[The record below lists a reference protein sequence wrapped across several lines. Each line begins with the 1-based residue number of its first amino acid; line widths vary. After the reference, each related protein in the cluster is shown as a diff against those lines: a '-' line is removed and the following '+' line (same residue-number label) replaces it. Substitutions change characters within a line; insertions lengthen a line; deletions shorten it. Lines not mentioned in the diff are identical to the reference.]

1 MELMM
6 TLQLMNHTTSKHG
19 SQIHSQELKFFSSLV
34 HLMRYWSK
42 KHKKLVTQMF
52 TGNSKKF
59 TVMLIIISNV
69 AKIMLLKLL
78 LLKVLEF

>member
-1 MELMM
+1 
-6 TLQLMNHTTSKHG
+6 
-19 SQIHSQELKFFSSLV
+19 
-34 HLMRYWSK
+34 
-42 KHKKLVTQMF
+42 MF